1 MLPKDLISFEEEIAE
16 SFNNAEIRAPIHLY
30 NGNEEKIIDIF
41 KNVKK
46 EDYVFCTWR
55 SHYQCLLKGVPR
67 DVLKKDILDG
77 KSITLCYPEYNIFSS
92 AIVTGSISIAN
103 GRALAE
109 KLKGSNSH
117 VWCFVG
123 EMSSETGAFHENV
136 KYSTAHN
143 LPITWVIEDNGKS
156 VCTDTRETWNMKNLS
171 YEEFDLLNSRGN
183 VIYYKYNTKYL
194 HAGAG
199 QRIQF

>member
-77 KSITLCYPEYNIFSS
+77 KSMALCYPEYNIFSS

-183 VIYYKYNTKYL
+183 VIYYKYDTKYP

-199 QRIQF
+199 KRIRF

>member
-183 VIYYKYNTKYL
+183 VIYYKYNTKYP

-199 QRIQF
+199 KRIQF